1 MLLTREAVYQAAY
14 GGAFLGAGGGG
25 SMQKGIASGEMAL
38 NVGEPQLVKLADL
51 KPDDLIVTVS
61 AVGAPAAKEQYVK
74 PADFAAVVRVLNE
87 RLGGRI
93 AGMISSENGGHASL
107 NGWFQ
112 SAVTGIPVVDAAC
125 NGRAHPTGVMGSM
138 GLDSQPDYWSIMAMA
153 GGNPARGMKVQMV
166 VEGALGVTDRLI
178 RQAAVE
184 AGGMVAVARNPVT
197 AAYVEQNGAPG
208 AISQA
213 LELGAIIQAKQSQ
226 GGRVVAEALAGHL
239 GGRIL
244 AEGEVTGYQI
254 ETIGGFDVGR
264 MAVGEVALTF
274 WNEFMTADRGAQRLA
289 TFPDLITALDAET
302 GLPVTTAEVHTGRR
316 VVMVA
321 VDKGRM
327 LLGAGVR
334 RPEQMKPVEAI
345 LGTELARYFGEGVV

>member
-1 MLLTREAVYQAAY
+1 MLLTREAVQHAAY

-25 SMQKGIASGEMAL
+25 SMQKGIATGEMAL
-38 NVGEPQLVKLADL
+38 DVGEPRLVTLADL

-61 AVGAPAAKEQYVK
+61 MVGAPAAKEQYVK
-74 PADFAAVVRVLNE
+74 PNDFAAVVRMLND

-93 AGMISSENGGHASL
+93 AGMISSENGGYATL

-138 GLDSQPDYWSIMAMA
+138 GLDTRSDYWSVMAMC
-153 GGNPARGMKVQMV
+153 GGNPARNMKVQMV
-166 VEGALGVTDRLI
+166 VEGSLGATDRLI

-197 AAYVEQNGAPG
+197 ADYVRQNGAPG
-208 AISQA
+208 AVSQA
-213 LELGAIIQAKQSQ
+213 LELGAIIQANRSRGGQ
-226 GGRVVAEALAGHL
+226 GVAEALASHL

-244 AEGEVTGYQI
+244 AAGEVKNYDLQT
-254 ETIGGFDVGR
+254 TGGFDVGR
-264 MAVGEVALTF
+264 LTVGEIDLTF
-274 WNEFMTADRGAQRLA
+274 WNEFMTADRAGERLS
-289 TFPDLITALDAET
+289 TFPDLISALDAET
-302 GLPVTTAEVHTGRR
+302 GLPVTTAEIETGRR

-321 VDKGRM
+321 VPKGRM
-327 LLGAGVR
+327 ILGAGVR

-345 LGTELARYFGEGVV
+345 LGVEMARYYDEGVE